1 MADDREPPDMT
12 PSAGPAPGVPTHL
25 ELDERALARMER
37 PLWHRVAALGAGLL
51 LLALAVGFGLNRY
64 FDWNTLQTHRDELRM
79 LVDSYWY
86 LVIPVYL
93 LLYAV
98 IVVSS
103 VPGCVV
109 MTIVGGFLFGQ
120 LWGSLLAATGA
131 TLGATIVFVVA
142 RGALAPWIRRR
153 AGPWILKIER
163 GFAENGLSFLLVL
176 RLIPIFP
183 FFILNLVLPFVGLP
197 LRRYVLGTFFG
208 ILPANFIYGS
218 FGAGLGALF
227 DRGGT
232 VTLRSILTPEMV
244 MALSGLALLALLPVA
259 YKLWQHRRRSRSRA

>member
-1 MADDREPPDMT
+1 
-12 PSAGPAPGVPTHL
+12 
-25 ELDERALARMER
+25 
-37 PLWHRVAALGAGLL
+37 
-51 LLALAVGFGLNRY
+51 
-64 FDWNTLQTHRDELRM
+64 M

-86 LVIPVYL
+86 IIIPIYL

-109 MTIVGGFLFGQ
+109 MTIIGGFLFGQ
-120 LWGSLLAATGA
+120 IICSLLAATGA
-131 TLGATIVFVVA
+131 TMGGTIVFVAA
-142 RGALAPWIRRR
+142 RGALGPLIPRR
-153 AGPWILKIER
+153 AGPWILKVER

-197 LRRYVLGTFFG
+197 LRLYVFGTFFG

-218 FGAGLGALF
+218 FGAGLGAIF
-227 DRGGT
+227 NRGGK
-232 VTLRSILTPEMV
+232 VT
-244 MALSGLALLALLPVA
+244 
-259 YKLWQHRRRSRSRA
+259 